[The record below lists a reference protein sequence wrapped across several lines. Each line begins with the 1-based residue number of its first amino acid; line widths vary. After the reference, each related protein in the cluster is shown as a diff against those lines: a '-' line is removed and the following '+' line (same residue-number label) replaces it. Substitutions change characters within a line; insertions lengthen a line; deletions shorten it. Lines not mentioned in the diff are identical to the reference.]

1 MEKTKKKR
9 EFPDVYALLFLM
21 CVVAMVAT
29 WVIPA
34 GVFERVKE
42 GNINK
47 VVADSFQYV
56 ARNPQT
62 PWDLLQCIYNAFV
75 KTANTIFMIFF
86 CGAAIAMLEESKS
99 LSTAFTVLARKL
111 KGKEAIAIAAIMFSL
126 GLGNSAGVFGNLGV
140 AIVPIGV
147 FLAKAMGGDAFLG
160 FLIIYFGLM
169 SGMSIGFA
177 NPGILGLAQTIAE
190 LPIFSGTTPRAICCV
205 LNITF
210 LFFVTV
216 GYFKMIR
223 KDPTKSLNYEPGMKV
238 TEYMGLASDETGGT
252 AGADAKLSKRQ
263 AIVIAA
269 FAIGVVMCVTFTIRN
284 KWGTDKISAWFLGLS
299 VVTGILSGFSMNKI
313 ARTFI
318 KGCKPMVFA
327 SFMVGFATAVS
338 MIMTNGQVMDTIVNA
353 LSMPL
358 KATGATIGAG
368 LMVWI
373 NALINL
379 LIPSG
384 SGQAAVVM
392 PLMVPLAD
400 LAGITRQV
408 AVQAFQFGDGLSNLA
423 TPLNGPLMGC
433 LALAGVSFPKY
444 FKWAFKFIIIQILFA
459 TVVTMGLQMVGWTG
473 L

>member
-1 MEKTKKKR
+1 MKEKKKR
-9 EFPDVYALLFLM
+9 QFPDVYALLFLM
-21 CVVAMVAT
+21 CILAMVAT
-29 WVIPA
+29 WIIPA
-34 GVFERVKE
+34 GTFERVKE

-47 VVADSFQYV
+47 VVAGTFQYV
-56 ARNPQT
+56 AANPQT
-62 PWDLLQCIYNAFV
+62 PWDMLQAIYEAFV
-75 KTANTIFMIFF
+75 KSANTIFMIFF

-111 KGKEAIAIAAIMFSL
+111 RGKEAIAIALIMFSL

-177 NPGILGLAQTIAE
+177 NPNIVGLAQTIAE
-190 LPIFSGTTPRAICCV
+190 LPIFSGTPPRALFCV
-205 LNITF
+205 VNISF
-210 LFFVTV
+210 LFAVTV
-216 GYFKMIR
+216 GYFKMIQ
-223 KDPTKSLNYEPGMKV
+223 KDPTKSLNYEPGMQV
-238 TEYMGLASDETGGT
+238 HEYMGVASLGDQE
-252 AGADAKLSKRQ
+252 GAEKVELSKRQ
-263 AIVIAA
+263 ITVMAVFAA
-269 FAIGVVMCVTFTIRN
+269 GVVACVVFTIRN
-284 KWGTDKISAWFLGLS
+284 SWSTKQIASWFLGLS
-299 VVTGILSGFSMNKI
+299 VVTGLVSGFDMNKI
-313 ARTFI
+313 AQTFI

-338 MIMTNGQVMDTIVNA
+338 MIMTNGLVMDTIVNA

-358 KATGATIGAG
+358 KAMGSVLGAG
-368 LMVWI
+368 FMVII

-400 LAGITRQV
+400 LSGITRQV

-444 FKWAFKFIIIQILFA
+444 FKWAIKFILIQITAA
-459 TVVTMGLQMVGWTG
+459 TIITMVLQALMWTG